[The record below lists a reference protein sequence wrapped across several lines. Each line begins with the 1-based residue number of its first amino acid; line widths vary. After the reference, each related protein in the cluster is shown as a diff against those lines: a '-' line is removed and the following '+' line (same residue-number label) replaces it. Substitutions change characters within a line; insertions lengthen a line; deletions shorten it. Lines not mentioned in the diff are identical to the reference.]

1 MYVMSTWALATLTLP
16 RFVDAASGRIS
27 MPTDPVPWAG
37 IVLMALAALM
47 FVEAVRAILGPQ
59 KPPTTFKPA
68 VAPA

>member
-1 MYVMSTWALATLTLP
+1 
-16 RFVDAASGRIS
+16 

-59 KPPTTFKPA
+59 KPPTAFKPA
-68 VAPA
+68 VASA